1 MQDQTPAD
9 MDGGWKQIIDDELEE
24 FFRFFFPQ
32 VHAAIDFRYGCQS
45 RDKELAKIMVGADV
59 GDREADKLFEVQW
72 RDGGQELVLVHVEVQ
87 AQGERDFA
95 QRMYVYNTRIWQR
108 YGRPAVSLALLVDE
122 DPQFRPDQFVREKG
136 GCRLTFTFPVVK
148 LLGYKSEEEL
158 EADPSPLAVAS
169 LVQLGKLRAGSDMG
183 RRLAIKLALARA
195 LYVRGYDRERLL
207 KLFRFLDYVL
217 TLPEELSRQFD
228 RELEDIEETLNMP
241 YVTEY
246 RTARRR
252 APGGRQEGRQE
263 GSRREFSRV
272 SRRGCS
278 RACGTCCSRRCR
290 CGSARRP
297 SRCCGRSSSARMWRR
312 CAPCIS
318 RRSPS
323 HPSMNYS
330 SDRASRRPRL
340 NRVPVATLAAAWGG
354 GAQVS
359 RGCQGLISLEGNVTA

>member
-195 LYVRGYDRERLL
+195 LYVRGYGRERLL

-217 TLPEELSRQFD
+217 TLPEELSREFD

-241 YVTEY
+241 YVTGIE
-246 RTARRR
+246 RHARRKGAR
-252 APGGRQEGRQE
+252 KGARK
-263 GSRREFSRV
+263 GSGREFSRV

-278 RACGTCCSRRCR
+278 RACGTCYSRHCR

-297 SRCCGRSSSARMWRR
+297 SRCCGRSSTARTWRR
-312 CAPCIS
+312 CAPCIN

-323 HPSMNYS
+323 HQLMNYS
-330 SDRASRRPRL
+330 SDRASRLPRSTECPWP
-340 NRVPVATLAAAWGG
+340 R
-354 GAQVS
+354 
-359 RGCQGLISLEGNVTA
+359 